1 MEKKTWVIIGII
13 VAAFG
18 ALIGLTLA
26 SGNKLV
32 PVNADDYNLAEVIP
46 ASAASGEMSENIV
59 GNPDAP
65 VKIFEYADY
74 QCEGC
79 AANNPQLNKLVEE
92 YDGKVA
98 LVFRGYVISYH
109 QNGTAAASA
118 ANAAAL
124 QGYWKEFKDLLF
136 ANQMDWFYSTAN
148 ARQEQFERYF
158 MEASDGKGD
167 LAQFRKDMKS
177 KTVAQKISFDRALSE
192 RVGLDWTP
200 YIFVG
205 DELIERSEMPNLVE
219 NLRKKIDAQLEKL
232 EKK

>member
-118 ANAAAL
+118 AAVP
-124 QGYWKEFKDLLF
+124 F
-136 ANQMDWFYSTAN
+136 
-148 ARQEQFERYF
+148 
-158 MEASDGKGD
+158 
-167 LAQFRKDMKS
+167 
-177 KTVAQKISFDRALSE
+177 
-192 RVGLDWTP
+192 
-200 YIFVG
+200 
-205 DELIERSEMPNLVE
+205 
-219 NLRKKIDAQLEKL
+219 
-232 EKK
+232 